1 MYSVNFGDKNSYT
14 DFGLILMPKTRP
26 FPTPK
31 TNYVSIEGKDGDLDL
46 TTSLTGDVRYNNIDG
61 YTLEFYLVDKRTDW
75 ETTLLKLSTHI
86 HGKKLPLSYSEDPDW
101 YYVGRYTINELESD
115 RNIGLLSIECNF
127 EPYRYKKTETI
138 KSITGV
144 GTLTLSNTRKWVMP
158 TITSTES
165 MEFTFEGKQFVVNG
179 TLQSPDIIL
188 KEGENTIEVTSGT
201 GTLTV
206 TYREAKL

>member
-1 MYSVNFGDKNSYT
+1 MNSVNFGNKNSYT
-14 DFGLILMPKTRP
+14 DFGLILRPKTRP

-46 TTSLTGDVRYNNIDG
+46 TTSLTGDVKYENIS
-61 YTLEFYLVDKRTDW
+61 YTLEFTLKDKRADW
-75 ETTLLKLSTHI
+75 ETILLELSTYL
-86 HGKKLPLSYSEDPDW
+86 HGKSMNLSFSEDPDY
-101 YYVGRYTINELESD
+101 YYVGRYTLNPLESD
-115 RNIGLLSIECNF
+115 RNVGLLVIECIL

-138 KSITGV
+138 KTITGT
-144 GTLTLSNTRKWVMP
+144 GTLILSNTRKWVMP
-158 TITSTES
+158 VITSTSS
-165 MEFTFEGKQFVVNG
+165 MQFTFEGKSFVVNG

-188 KEGENTIEVTSGT
+188 KEGNNAIEVTSGT